1 MTKSE
6 VLKLAKLS
14 KLEFDDEQ
22 LESITKSLDDIF
34 EYMNQLNEIDTT
46 DISPLYNVLDTID
59 ITRQDIEN
67 NTLSKK
73 DFLFN
78 TNDKDEDYVILPRI
92 V

>member
-1 MTKSE
+1 
-6 VLKLAKLS
+6 
-14 KLEFDDEQ
+14 
-22 LESITKSLDDIF
+22 
-34 EYMNQLNEIDTT
+34 MNQLNEIDTT